1 MEKKISVLVES
12 LLILLL
18 ATSVVNAQIV
28 ASDVEVRGTISQLQ
42 GDTNETNF
50 SVSKWDAMNFAGFW
64 YDIDDNMQTE
74 SLEIIKFKD
83 NRTIDEG
90 DLEYKTTRIAK
101 KYSVFSNKN
110 INVENSLDADLSE
123 ASTGGYY
130 AMVGWMAEKYIAVNG
145 KNNKLARLVYS
156 SSDAHTLKIGE
167 EWDLGEG
174 YSLTAKS
181 IDAKTAPRQAWLSL
195 TKNGIK
201 LEDIVINQGN
211 AHTYSTSLAGE
222 DNVPVF
228 VTYADSIFSGASSD
242 MIQLKYTWAM
252 SDNVTEIKVG
262 DEFGILEVDTV
273 EPLILRNSALLTLSS
288 ASTIDISGN
297 MKFVVA
303 DSGDDDV
310 RFYPKIDYKLEST
323 TPTETVTPTIT
334 ATNSMMPTITQ
345 TPSQPTSSGITP
357 IKAEEKEANKEVAS
371 GETKP
376 TEANKHLPGFEV
388 VIATS
393 GLFVVG
399 YIVTRKKR

>member
-1 MEKKISVLVES
+1 MKKQISIVIAS
-12 LLILLL
+12 LLIVLF
-18 ATSVVNAQIV
+18 AASVVNAQII
-28 ASDVEVRGTISQLQ
+28 ASEVEVRGTISQLQ
-42 GDTNETNF
+42 GTNGTNF
-50 SVSKWDAMNFAGFW
+50 SVNKWDALNFAGFW

-74 SLEIIKFKD
+74 SLEIVKFKD

-90 DLEYKTTRIAK
+90 DLEYKTTRTAK
-101 KYSVFSNKN
+101 KYSVFSNKD
-110 INVENSLDADLSE
+110 INVENSLDSNLSE
-123 ASTGGYY
+123 DSTGGYY
-130 AMVGWMAEKYIAVNG
+130 AIVGWMAEKYIAVNG
-145 KNNKLARLVYS
+145 KNNKLAKLVYS

-167 EWDLGEG
+167 AWDLGEG
-174 YSLTAKS
+174 YSLTAQS

-195 TKNGIK
+195 AKNGVK

-242 MIQLKYTWAM
+242 MIQLKYTWVM

-273 EPLILRNSALLTLSS
+273 EPLILRNSALLTLTA

-323 TPTETVTPTIT
+323 TVTVTPTIT
-334 ATNSMMPTITQ
+334 ATDSVTPTITQ
-345 TPSQPTSSGITP
+345 TTPSQSTSSGITP
-357 IKAEEKEANKEVAS
+357 IKAEEKEADKELAS

-376 TEANKHLPGFEV
+376 TEANKHLPGFEA